1 MKTRKAEVE
10 EDLQTVLEG
19 KSSMRT
25 VFKSSQDSETM
36 KKEIEIIERD
46 IGNLG
51 VLMDTVT
58 IHLGKDVIPKL
69 KRSKLKIYKQ
79 MLSSFS
85 VAEINNAHSIATF
98 WNKIADNKY
107 IMHEI
112 MHGGNSGK
120 K

>member
-1 MKTRKAEVE
+1 MIKRKRQEYIDTCLIYE
-10 EDLQTVLEG
+10 NLLENPS
-19 KSSMRT
+19 KNMN
-25 VFKSSQDSETM
+25 DSE
-36 KKEIEIIERD
+36 
-46 IGNLG
+46 
-51 VLMDTVT
+51 
-58 IHLGKDVIPKL
+58 
-69 KRSKLKIYKQ
+69 LKIYKQ